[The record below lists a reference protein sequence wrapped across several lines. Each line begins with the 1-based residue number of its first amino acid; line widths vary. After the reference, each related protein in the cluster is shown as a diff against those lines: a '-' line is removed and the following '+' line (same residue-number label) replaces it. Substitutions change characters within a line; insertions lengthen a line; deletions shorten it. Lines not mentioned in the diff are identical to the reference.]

1 MKKRILS
8 LLLAFVMLMG
18 SLPLH
23 TFAESADVDNCPYCE
38 ETTAEDGTVTH
49 AANCTAAYVYDGTAD
64 VGKYVQLI
72 PEIAEGGVDVSS
84 NPANGESMCFYYDEF
99 GEGTIMRITD
109 WYWDPGT
116 TGLWYQVELYSGSFP
131 ESTEDWTWPVPAW
144 ILQDYTDDTYPYE
157 AGLVFVT
164 PEEPTEPET
173 EAVMQEKTTG
183 SGLAVAVEG
192 VLPKGTE
199 LTVQDV
205 TVNAAEFG
213 IADAS
218 NILAAVD
225 IKLLTADGMEYQPHT
240 DGGYV
245 QIALDAGAMGLSDG
259 DVVRLHHKHGNTI
272 STDEIVL
279 VVDGKITFFANQFSI
294 YVVENTTQTSG
305 QQIASGSTVTM
316 TVGERKIFYSPGLDR
331 NSYTGRIDDQYDYYR
346 YYVWSAADAD
356 NAINYTVHNTDAGY
370 NPNELYGDYDPR
382 VAPWITV
389 EAKKSG
395 TATITIQTTLGR
407 QDLEENPFYVLGS
420 ETLTINVV
428 EKDSFHIEND
438 IPESGCLK
446 AVGLEGTPGVTY
458 TWTRSDGKEVQLEA
472 LVQAG
477 INVSKDRGGVV
488 AGGTPITY
496 TVRAYDA
503 NGNEL
508 GTDSYEILYGS
519 EVLNPSF
526 EAPEKISDSWDP
538 IRWGEDGYGYATNGT
553 PGLYWKT
560 TAPGTGNHLGHDIEF
575 GKKGSPHGV
584 VPADGY
590 QFVELNA
597 EGYGALYQ
605 DVLTTPGATFSWE
618 FSHTN
623 RPGHTSKMYVVMAAS
638 EYARSIINYSDIQS
652 LVNTATATGKTIPNS
667 GEGLEFT
674 HNGRTYRIWYNHA
687 EDAATT
693 ADAWERVSGT
703 YIVPEGQYLTRLFFV
718 AAPESGSDT
727 FGNLIDG
734 VTAGEFMDYIVEYYK
749 DNKLVEA
756 HTETGSNQRPNTT
769 VNLQY
774 LNEYLDNYK
783 YPASIL
789 VNGRN
794 YPGTLADL
802 QNGLCITD
810 YGTKTGSAVGY
821 EQEIVVQIY
830 FQVPNIIV
838 TKIVDIVGMSAD
850 EKNAILKK
858 GGFTA
863 DFQLE
868 NNDAA
873 NGIFTAGVEITK
885 YSSTGA
891 LTAEASFKDKDGK
904 YVTVVDY
911 GKTFTVSETSATQ
924 ISNYKLVTTIKTG
937 NSRDTLTEG
946 NEVRIDNQFEI
957 AYVEVTN
964 TYFPMGHLR
973 VSKFVETGL
982 DNIAINGTQKNQ
994 EFTFTVTLN
1003 SKIPNSL
1010 RGPYNYTI
1018 KEYADGAVPTE
1029 QDTVVEEGKQIP
1041 LSDANALTFK
1051 LKHNQYILIEDLPAV
1066 AYTITETK
1074 ADGYQE
1080 PNFIHENDSAIIP
1093 VGGTADVKCY
1103 NTPVFALGDL
1113 QLTKT
1118 VVDKS
1123 VNQNAPKQGFD
1134 FTVTLNNVFNSI
1146 TGEFAVTYSC
1156 DATKGTLSGNTYT
1169 LIGEANAYQ
1178 LVHSV
1183 TPTFIGDGSCQFT
1196 ITLYDGL
1203 TATIKNLP
1211 QCGYSVA
1218 EKDYS
1223 AQKFGT
1229 EYTGETGTLGGEKVN
1244 GENPVAAMICTNTYP
1259 INTGNLMIQKTMQKE
1274 YGPDP
1279 MEADTFTFTI
1289 EPKSEDVVLEG
1300 SYQVQLGSGEP
1311 QSVPVNSGKL
1321 TVEIPFTNAE
1331 MEKVTLEQ
1339 PQVKT
1344 LTIYDLPMGEY
1355 TVTETED
1362 TAYDQGE
1369 RAIMVTVG
1377 SEPAQAEFL
1386 NTFKRLT
1393 GSITIKKDVEGTSA
1407 QDTFLFH
1414 VRGTD
1419 QHTEHIDMD
1428 VTVTGAGFVV
1438 IRDLPIGTYEVTED
1452 ISWSWRYELTKT
1464 NVSDSSSNTAVG
1476 LGANEVVTVTFT
1488 NALKQDKWLDFFANL
1503 QNTFKH

>member
-23 TFAESADVDNCPYCE
+23 TFAENADVDNCPYCE

-72 PEIAEGGVDVSS
+72 PEIAETGVEVSGDH
-84 NPANGESMCFYYDEF
+84 ATDDSMLFYYDDF
-99 GEGTIMRITD
+99 GEGTVMRITD

-144 ILQDYTDDTYPYE
+144 ILQDYTDDTYSYE
-157 AGLVFVT
+157 AVLEFVT

-192 VLPKGTE
+192 VLPKETE
-199 LTVQDV
+199 LTVQGV

-259 DVVRLHHKHGNTI
+259 DAVRLHHKHGNTI

-316 TVGERKIFYSPGLDR
+316 TVGEKMIFYSPGLDSTVQTDNR
-331 NSYTGRIDDQYDYYR
+331 YKYYK

-356 NAINYTVHNTDAGY
+356 NAINYTVHNTDVGY
-370 NPNELYGDYDPR
+370 NPSELHGDYDPR

-420 ETLTINVV
+420 ETLTIRVI
-428 EKDSFHIEND
+428 EKEDFHIENKVA
-438 IPESGCLK
+438 ENGCLK

-488 AGGTPITY
+488 AGGTPIIY
-496 TVRAYDA
+496 TVTAYDA
-503 NGNEL
+503 NGNAL

-526 EAPEKISDSWDP
+526 EEPYHISDSWNP
-538 IRWGEDGYGYATNGT
+538 SWGAGYGYATNGT

-575 GKKGSPHGV
+575 GKTGGPHGV

-605 DVLTTPGATFSWE
+605 DILTTPGATFSWE

-623 RPGHTSKMYVVMAAS
+623 RPGYISKMYVVMAAS

-652 LVNTATATGKTIPNS
+652 LVNAAIATGKTIPNS

-674 HNGRTYRIWYNHA
+674 HNGGTYRIWYNHA
-687 EDAATT
+687 ENAAKT
-693 ADAWERVSGT
+693 ADAWDRVSGT

-718 AAPESGSDT
+718 AAPESGSAT

-749 DNKLVEA
+749 DNKLVES
-756 HTETGSNQRPNTT
+756 HTEKGSNQRPNTT
-769 VNLQY
+769 VNLQH
-774 LNEYLDNYK
+774 LKGYLDNYK

-802 QNGLCITD
+802 QNGLYITD

-850 EKNAILKK
+850 EKNAILNN

-863 DFQLE
+863 DFRLE
-868 NNDAA
+868 NNAA
-873 NGIFTAGVEITK
+873 SDDIFTAGVGITK

-891 LTAEASFKDKDGK
+891 LTAEASFKDNEGK
-904 YVTVVDY
+904 YVTVNDY
-911 GKTFTVSETSATQ
+911 GKIFTVSETSATQ
-924 ISNYKLVTTIKTG
+924 IPNYKLVTTIKTG

-946 NEVRIDNQFEI
+946 NEVKINNQNEI

-964 TYFPMGHLR
+964 TYFPMGDLR

-982 DNIAINGTQKNQ
+982 DSIAINDTQKNQ

-1003 SKIPNSL
+1003 SEIPNSL

-1018 KEYADGAVPTE
+1018 KEYKDGAVPAE
-1029 QDTVVEEGKQIP
+1029 QDAVVEHGT
-1041 LSDANALTFK
+1041 LSDAANALTFK

-1074 ADGYQE
+1074 VDGYQE
-1080 PNFIHENDSAIIP
+1080 PNFIHENDSAMIP

-1103 NTPVFALGDL
+1103 NTPVFSLGDL

-1123 VNQNAPKQGFD
+1123 VNQNAPKQGFV

-1156 DATKGTLSGNTYT
+1156 DATKGTLNGNTYSLKGGSEDYSLAQT
-1169 LIGEANAYQ
+1169 
-1178 LVHSV
+1178 V
-1183 TPTFIGDGSCQFT
+1183 TPQFIADGSCQFT

-1218 EKDYS
+1218 ETDYS
-1223 AQKFGT
+1223 GLNFGT

-1244 GENPVAAMICTNTYP
+1244 GENPVAAMNCTNTYP
-1259 INTGNLMIQKTMQKE
+1259 INTGNLMIQKTVQKE

-1279 MEADTFTFTI
+1279 MEADTFAFTI

-1311 QSVPVNSGKL
+1311 QSVLVDSGKL
-1321 TVEIPFTNAE
+1321 TVEIPFTEEE
-1331 MEKVTLEQ
+1331 MDKVTLEQ

-1369 RAIMVTVG
+1369 RTKTVTVG

-1393 GSITIKKDVEGTSA
+1393 GSLTIQKAVEGTSA

-1419 QHTEHIDMD
+1419 QHTRHIEMD
-1428 VTVTGAGFVV
+1428 VTVTGAGSVV

-1452 ISWSWRYELTKT
+1452 ISWSWRYELTST
-1464 NVSDSSSNTAVG
+1464 NVSDGSNNTAVG
-1476 LGANEVVTVTFT
+1476 LGANEEVTVTFT